1 VAAKL
6 AEYANEHC
14 FGPRKHIIVPEAQHA
29 KTGVLQFAGA
39 HGIVMLLLRMM
50 PTVKFDDEAP
60 FETREVCDITCD
72 RLLATKFEFGESA
85 TSK

>member
-1 VAAKL
+1 
-6 AEYANEHC
+6 
-14 FGPRKHIIVPEAQHA
+14 
-29 KTGVLQFAGA
+29 
-39 HGIVMLLLRMM
+39 MM

-72 RLLATKFEFGESA
+72 RLLATKFEFSESA